1 MVFWVREVKVEIE
14 RNRQIQEIWEVKLI
28 EFDDL
33 EMSQE
38 WFLSLWVE

>member
-33 EMSQE
+33 DMSQE

>member
-28 EFDDL
+28 EFVDL
-33 EMSQE
+33 DMSQE

>member
-1 MVFWVREVKVEIE
+1 MVFWVRKVKVEIE

-33 EMSQE
+33 DMSQE